1 MLNIVQPNICF
12 IGSSNLSLALI
23 GGLVLKGF
31 QKEKINLIEEG
42 KFDNEIILKQ
52 KQHEVK
58 KADIVVLL
66 VDPKNLKVIL
76 APLKKMVS

>member
-58 KADIVVLL
+58 KRGGPTCL
-66 VDPKNLKVIL
+66 NN
-76 APLKKMVS
+76 

>member
-31 QKEKINLIEEG
+31 QREKINLIEEV
-42 KFDNEIILKQ
+42 KFENQMALLHKPSIKSLFSNIISK
-52 KQHEVK
+52 
-58 KADIVVLL
+58 
-66 VDPKNLKVIL
+66 
-76 APLKKMVS
+76 

>member
-31 QKEKINLIEEG
+31 QREKINLIEEV
-42 KFDNEIILKQ
+42 KFGRIQ
-52 KQHEVK
+52 T
-58 KADIVVLL
+58 
-66 VDPKNLKVIL
+66 
-76 APLKKMVS
+76 

>member
-31 QKEKINLIEEG
+31 QREKINLIEEV
-42 KFDNEIILKQ
+42 KFENQIILKQ

-66 VDPKNLKVIL
+66 LDPKDLKGYTG
-76 APLKKMVS
+76 AH

>member
-31 QKEKINLIEEG
+31 QREKINLIEEV
-42 KFDNEIILKQ
+42 KFENQIILKQ
-52 KQHEVK
+52 KQGEFKHEVRQFEK
-58 KADIVVLL
+58 SYDNQQAEQISL
-66 VDPKNLKVIL
+66 
-76 APLKKMVS
+76 MV

>member
-31 QKEKINLIEEG
+31 QREKINLIEEV
-42 KFDNEIILKQ
+42 KFENQIILKQ

-66 VDPKNLKVIL
+66 LDPKDFKGYTGALKNG
-76 APLKKMVS
+76 

>member
-31 QKEKINLIEEG
+31 QKEKINLIEEV

-66 VDPKNLKVIL
+66 LDPKKPKSYTGAI
-76 APLKKMVS
+76 KKMAS